1 MLQTVK
7 YAQMVERAEAF
18 RTSLLIVTRRTGTM
32 TRLFRGGLCDA
43 QAHGI
48 CGISKLTPSISF

>member
-18 RTSLLIVTRRTGTM
+18 RTSLLIVTWRTGTM